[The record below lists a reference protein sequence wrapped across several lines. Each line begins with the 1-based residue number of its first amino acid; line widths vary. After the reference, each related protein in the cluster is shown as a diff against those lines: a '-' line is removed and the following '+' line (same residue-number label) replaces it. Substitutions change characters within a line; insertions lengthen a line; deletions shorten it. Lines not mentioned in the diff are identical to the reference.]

1 VTIKIGW
8 IIELGGLM
16 LSFIVALLLLLYV
29 IKQELRP
36 LISDIEQSLL
46 ALVST
51 YYSLPSSQGRTLRK
65 LVADSV
71 VSLAVSMQCLL
82 RALDCK
88 NESQR
93 WTWSEL
99 FTKTCICQFLWA
111 FLLRF
116 VLYYHKIF
124 CIIAFDYRN
133 IFSWN
138 CYGHMVLITGRLPFL
153 SPNQQGQDKAR
164 CNF

>member
-1 VTIKIGW
+1 
-8 IIELGGLM
+8 M

-93 WTWSEL
+93 
-99 FTKTCICQFLWA
+99 
-111 FLLRF
+111 
-116 VLYYHKIF
+116 
-124 CIIAFDYRN
+124 
-133 IFSWN
+133 
-138 CYGHMVLITGRLPFL
+138 
-153 SPNQQGQDKAR
+153 
-164 CNF
+164 